1 MIRFFGRHWITF
13 LLLVY
18 AGVYT
23 LAALEYG
30 IKVRPQPQSGF
41 VPFLLGN
48 LIFGLTGFVLVR
60 VFFCNGEAS
69 EKEEDKENIP
79 KKRFIIFLLLL
90 LDGTACFEYLGFF
103 FTSIAVIFLTA
114 YLMGLRGWRKAFLL
128 SVLATLVADILF
140 AGLLGV
146 PLPGILSSYLF
157 GGN

>member
-1 MIRFFGRHWITF
+1 MIRFIGRHWITS

-30 IKVRPQPQSGF
+30 IRVRPQPQSGF
-41 VPFLLGN
+41 VPFLLGI

-60 VFFCNGEAS
+60 VFCTGEAS
-69 EKEEDKENIP
+69 EKEAEGENIP
-79 KKRFIIFLLLL
+79 RKKFIIFLLLL
-90 LDGTACFEYLGFF
+90 LAGTACFEYLGFC
-103 FTSIAVIFLTA
+103 FTSMAVIFLTA
-114 YLMGLRGWRKAFLL
+114 YLMGLRGWWKAFLL

-146 PLPGILSSYLF
+146 PLPGILSSHLL

>member
-1 MIRFFGRHWITF
+1 MIRFFSRHWITS

-30 IKVRPQPQSGF
+30 IRVRPQPQSGF

-48 LIFGLTGFVLVR
+48 LIFGLTGFVLIHA
-60 VFFCNGEAS
+60 FLKGENS
-69 EKEEDKENIP
+69 GKEERESLP
-79 KKRFIIFLLLL
+79 LKRFIIFLLLL
-90 LDGTACFEYLGFF
+90 LAGTACFEYLGFC
-103 FTSIAVIFLTA
+103 FTSMAVIFLTA
-114 YLMGLRGWRKAFLL
+114 YLMGLRGWWQAFLL

-157 GGN
+157 GGI